1 MLRLSQ
7 VKNMIQI
14 LSIHLKNIKSHRD
27 TTLVFSAGINVLSG
41 PNGVGKS
48 TVFEAIGYA
57 LFGVDARDFVSNIE
71 RFLSIGAKRGEVS
84 VTFQIDDDT
93 RWRVSRTVGGGVK
106 WLLAKEIGD
115 QFEVEEHANIRETEL
130 RLAELLGLANGRPL
144 AEQFKLVIGPFQNE
158 FLGPFVIKQATKRQD
173 AFDEILGIDAWRKTF
188 KGTSGLLGAVQH
200 RIELLA
206 ADVAGKQEQVAV
218 LPDRDKEFVALQ
230 LEVGTQR
237 QHLEAKRQRLAEAS
251 RRLTELDKQ
260 EDALRTVTTEVQELD
275 IRIKNGDEKVTE
287 QGLRVKQAETALAV
301 MEQNRA
307 GKDAFEKADTALKA
321 LREQERACRALEQ
334 EIVKL
339 EKGSLELDQKLT
351 HERGEVEKNR
361 QDLDAEQQRL
371 IATRKE
377 LQPDAQLL
385 EAAARLQ
392 SLRSEGEALRSRRGL
407 LEGRRAALVEGQHKL
422 AEGVCPFFMEACQ
435 NIAGQQPRDVFSHK
449 IEDLDK
455 QVADLDLQSEKIAD
469 HIASAEKSQQ
479 ALDALKVRAAELDKQ
494 QQQLDVRR
502 KKNADRAGGLTTLQ
516 AQQAEAAAKLEK
528 RKHKLEAFAGLEES
542 LRSAEQQRAAFQAA
556 RDTFFAHSKDAGE
569 LGERQQKLVTW
580 QQALD
585 ALKTNRITAAEILSR
600 CQKAYDAARH
610 QTERQAKE
618 QLLGEIAGLE
628 QRIKGLE
635 KDGERLAADIARLKQ
650 LAQEMAVKLT
660 EKKHFEEQE
669 ILVKYLRNRVF
680 KNVSTQLSERFRE
693 EITQRADRIYRTI
706 AEGDEELIWGGNY
719 QVVLRDMA
727 DGQLRERTDDQLSG
741 GQMMSAVVALRLALL
756 QTIGARVAFFDE
768 PTSNLDAS
776 RRENLAKA
784 FRAIDVGREEVT
796 EHWYDQ
802 LFLVSHDVAFTEI
815 TDQMIPLGE

>member
-1 MLRLSQ
+1 M
-7 VKNMIQI
+7 MQI

-27 TTLVFSAGINVLSG
+27 TTLSFSAGINVLSG

-106 WLLAKEIGD
+106 WLLAKEVGG

-144 AEQFKLVIGPFQNE
+144 AEQYKLVIGPFQNE
-158 FLGPFVIKQATKRQD
+158 FLGPFVIKQATRRQD

-188 KGTSGLLGAVQH
+188 KGTSGLLSAVQH
-200 RIELLA
+200 QIALLA
-206 ADVAGKQEQVAV
+206 TDVAGKQEQVAV
-218 LPDRDKEFVALQ
+218 LPDREKELADLQ
-230 LEVGTQR
+230 VEAAAQR
-237 QHLEAKRQRLAEAS
+237 QVLERLKNSLTETD
-251 RRLTELDKQ
+251 RRLIALDKQ
-260 EDALRTVTTEVQELD
+260 EDDLRKAATEVQELD
-275 IRIKNGDEKVTE
+275 IRIANGEEKVAE
-287 QGLRVKQAETALAV
+287 QVVRVKQGETALAV
-301 MEQNRA
+301 VEQNRA
-307 GKDAFEKADTALKA
+307 GKDAFETADTALKA
-321 LREQERACRALEQ
+321 LREQERQCRTLEQ
-334 EIVKL
+334 EIIKL
-339 EKGSLELDQKLT
+339 EKGSIELGQKLT
-351 HERGEVEKNR
+351 HERTEVQKAQQE
-361 QDLDAEQQRL
+361 LEAEQQRL
-371 IATRKE
+371 VLIRKDLE
-377 LQPDAQLL
+377 PDAQLL
-385 EAAARLQ
+385 AVAASLQ
-392 SLRSEGEALRSRRGL
+392 SRREDGEKLRSQRGL
-407 LEGRRAALVEGQHKL
+407 LAGRRAALVEGQDKL
-422 AEGVCPFFMEACQ
+422 AEGVCPFFKEDCQ
-435 NIAGQQPRDVFSHK
+435 NISGQQPRDVFSHK
-449 IEDLDK
+449 IEGLDK
-455 QVADLDLQSEKIAD
+455 QAADLDAQIEKVVHDVAV
-469 HIASAEKSQQ
+469 AEKARQ
-479 ALDALKVRAAELDKQ
+479 ALDALKVRAAEQDKQ
-494 QQQLDVRR
+494 QKQLDVRR
-502 KKNADRAGGLTTLQ
+502 QKNLDRAEGLIGLQ
-516 AQQAEAAAKLEK
+516 TQQAEAAAKLAE
-528 RKHKLEAFAGLEES
+528 RKHALKTFAGLEES
-542 LRSAEQQRAAFQAA
+542 LSRAEQERAVFQTA
-556 RDTFFAHSKDAGE
+556 RDTFYAHVKDAGE
-569 LGERQQKLVTW
+569 VGERQQTLVKW

-585 ALKTNRITAAEILSR
+585 SLKKNRVTVQETLAL

-610 QTERQAKE
+610 RTVRQAKE

-628 QRIKGLE
+628 QRIKGME
-635 KDGERLAADIARLKQ
+635 KDNERLAAEIVRLKN
-650 LAQEMAVKLT
+650 LAQEMAVKLS

-706 AEGDEELIWGGNY
+706 AEGDEELIWGEHY

>member
-1 MLRLSQ
+1 M
-7 VKNMIQI
+7 MQI

-27 TTLVFSAGINVLSG
+27 TNLSFSAGINVLSG

-57 LFGVDARDFVSNIE
+57 LFGVDARDFVSNVE
-71 RFLSIGAKRGEVS
+71 RFLSIGAKRGAVT
-84 VTFQIDDDT
+84 VTFQIDDGT
-93 RWRVSRTVGGGVK
+93 SWRVSRTVGGGVK
-106 WLLAKEIGD
+106 WLLAKQSGG
-115 QFEVEEHANIRETEL
+115 QFEVEEHANIKETEL

-158 FLGPFVIKQATKRQD
+158 FLGPFVIKQAIKRQE

-188 KGTSGLLGAVQH
+188 KGTSGLLSAVQH
-200 RIELLA
+200 KIALLA

-218 LPDRDKEFVALQ
+218 LSEREEELAALQ
-230 LEVGTQR
+230 REAAAQR
-237 QHLEAKRQRLAEAS
+237 QTLEGKRQLLSEVAHRLA
-251 RRLTELDKQ
+251 ELDKQ
-260 EDALRTVTTEVQELD
+260 EDNLRKATTAVQELE
-275 IRIKNGDEKVTE
+275 IRIKNGEEKVAD
-287 QGLRVKQAETALAV
+287 QGLRVIQAETALAV
-301 MEQNRA
+301 VEQNRA
-307 GKDAFEKADTALKA
+307 GKDAFEKADTALKV
-321 LREQERACRALEQ
+321 LREQERKCRTLEQ
-334 EIVKL
+334 EIVKQ
-339 EKGSLELDQKLT
+339 EKGSLELDQMLN
-351 HERGEVEKNR
+351 HERGEVQKAVQE
-361 QDLDAEQQRL
+361 LDAEQQKL
-371 IATRKE
+371 GATRKE
-377 LQPDAQLL
+377 LQPDSQLL

-392 SLRSEGEALRSRRGL
+392 SLRGDGEALRSRRGL
-407 LEGRRAALVEGQHKL
+407 LEGRKAALLEGQHKL
-422 AEGVCPFFMEACQ
+422 AEGVCPFFMESCQ

-449 IEDLDK
+449 IEDMD
-455 QVADLDLQSEKIAD
+455 QQTADLNIQIEKVVQEVA
-469 HIASAEKSQQ
+469 AAEKAKQ

-494 QQQLDVRR
+494 QAQLDARR
-502 KKNADRAGGLTTLQ
+502 QKNADRAGGLTALQ
-516 AQQAEAAAKLEK
+516 ARQVEAASKLAEK
-528 RKHKLEAFAGLEES
+528 INQRKVFAGLEES
-542 LRSAEQQRAAFQAA
+542 LNRAEQERAGFQTA
-556 RDTFFAHSKDAGE
+556 RDTFYAHSKDAGE
-569 LGERQQKLVTW
+569 LAERQQTLVKW
-580 QQALD
+580 GQALD
-585 ALKTNRITAAEILSR
+585 TLKQNRIVALETLTL
-600 CQKAYDAARH
+600 CQKAYDAAQH
-610 QTERQAKE
+610 QLTRQNKE

-628 QRIKGLE
+628 QRIKGLD
-635 KDGERLAADIARLKQ
+635 KDGERLVVDIARLKQ
-650 LAQEMAVKLT
+650 LALEMSAKLS

-693 EITQRADRIYRTI
+693 EITHRADRIYRTI
-706 AEGDEELIWGGNY
+706 AEGDEELVWGEHY

>member
-1 MLRLSQ
+1 
-7 VKNMIQI
+7 MIQI

-27 TTLVFSAGINVLSG
+27 TTLAFSAGINVLSG

-71 RFLSIGAKRGEVS
+71 RFLSIGAKRGEVA
-84 VTFQIDDDT
+84 VTFQIDDGT
-93 RWRVSRTVGGGVK
+93 TWRVSRTVGGGVK
-106 WLLAKEIGD
+106 WLLAKEIGG

-188 KGTSGLLGAVQH
+188 KGTSGLLSAVQH

-218 LPDRDKEFVALQ
+218 LPDREKELTALQ
-230 LEVGTQR
+230 LEVETQR
-237 QHLEAKRQRLAEAS
+237 QLLDGKRQRLAEAS
-251 RRLTELDKQ
+251 QRLTELDKQ
-260 EDALRTVTTEVQELD
+260 EDALRTATTEVQELD
-275 IRIKNGDEKVTE
+275 IRINNGDEKVAE
-287 QGLRVKQAETALAV
+287 QGQRVKQAETALAV

-321 LREQERACRALEQ
+321 LREQERVCRALEQ
-334 EIVKL
+334 EIVKQ
-339 EKGSLELDQKLT
+339 EKGALELDQKLT
-351 HERGEVEKNR
+351 HERGEVEKTR

-371 IATRKE
+371 HATRKE

-392 SLRSEGEALRSRRGL
+392 SLRSEGEELRSRRGL

-455 QVADLDLQSEKIAD
+455 QVADLDVRSEKVAD
-469 HIASAEKSQQ
+469 HIASAEKAQQ
-479 ALDALKVRAAELDKQ
+479 ALDALKVRAAEWDKQ
-494 QQQLDVRR
+494 QQQLEVRR
-502 KKNADRAGGLTTLQ
+502 QKNAERAEGLTTLQ
-516 AQQAEAAAKLEK
+516 ARQTEAAAKLAE

-580 QQALD
+580 QQALE
-585 ALKTNRITAAEILSR
+585 ALKAKRTTAAEILSR
-600 CQKAYDAARH
+600 CQKAYDAALHR
-610 QTERQAKE
+610 TARQAKE

-650 LAQEMAVKLT
+650 LAQEMAVKLA

-706 AEGDEELIWGGNY
+706 AEGDEELIWGENY
-719 QVVLRDMA
+719 QVVLRDMV